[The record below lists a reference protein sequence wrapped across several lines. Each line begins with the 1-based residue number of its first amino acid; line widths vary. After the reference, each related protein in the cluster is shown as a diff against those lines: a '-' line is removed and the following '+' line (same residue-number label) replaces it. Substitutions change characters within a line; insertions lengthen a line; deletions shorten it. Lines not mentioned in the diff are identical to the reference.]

1 MLEEKVLETI
11 NKYHLINENDHIV
24 LGVSGGPD
32 STCLFHIFLKL
43 QEKLKF
49 TFVVCHINHG
59 IRKEAVEDE
68 QYVESLCKKH
78 NIKFYVKHEDVLEK
92 ATSLKL
98 STEEMGR
105 KVRYEFFN
113 EILEKEEATK
123 IATAH
128 TKNDLAETVLMNLLR
143 GSGVSGLKG
152 IEVKRDNIIRP
163 LLECTK
169 DEINTYCKENK
180 LEPKIDKTNFE
191 NIYTRNKI
199 RNELI
204 PYLQKEFNP
213 SIINSITRMSNILA
227 DEDKYLERL
236 TIKEYKDICIQ
247 EEENQIIL
255 ELKRFNSLDLVIKN
269 RIVLYT
275 ITRLF
280 GASSG
285 IEKKHIEDIIK
296 LCANN
301 IGNKFLIP
309 NKKVKILVK
318 KQKIFFINN
327 QLLP

>member
-11 NKYHLINENDHIV
+11 NKYHLIEENDHII

-43 QEKLKF
+43 QEKLNF

-59 IRKEAVEDE
+59 IRQEAILDE
-68 QYVESLCKKH
+68 QYVEELCKKYH
-78 NIKFYVKHEDVLEK
+78 IPYYVKHEKVLQKAEQEK
-92 ATSLKL
+92 M

-105 KVRYEFFN
+105 KIRYEFFH
-113 EILEKEEATK
+113 EILKKEEATK

-143 GSGVSGLKG
+143 GTGVSGLKG
-152 IEVKRDNIIRP
+152 IEAKRDNIIRP
-163 LLECTK
+163 LIECERG
-169 DEINTYCKENK
+169 EIENYCKQNN
-180 LEPKIDKTNFE
+180 LDPKIDKTNFE

-213 SIINSITRMSNILA
+213 NIINSIARMSSILTE
-227 DEDKYLERL
+227 EDKYLEKL
-236 TIKEYKDICIQ
+236 TCKAYKQILI
-247 EEENQIIL
+247 EEANEEIIL
-255 ELKRFNSLDLVIKN
+255 DLKQFNQLDLVIKD

-280 GASSG
+280 GSSSG

-296 LCANN
+296 LCSNN

-309 NKKVKILVK
+309 NKKIKILVK
-318 KQKIFFINN
+318 KQKIFFISN
-327 QLLP
+327 Q